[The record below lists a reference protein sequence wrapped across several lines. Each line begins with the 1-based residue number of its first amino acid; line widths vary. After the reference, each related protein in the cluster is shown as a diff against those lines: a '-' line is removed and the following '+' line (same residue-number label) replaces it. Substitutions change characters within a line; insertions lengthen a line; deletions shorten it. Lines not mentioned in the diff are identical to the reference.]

1 MDEQIWP
8 SHREIGRFVTTA
20 GRVSID
26 DAASRTH
33 LVRELPTPFLP
44 AGFKIQLK
52 DIDGDS
58 MGWFYHDRYGV
69 LHLPIELFLPK

>member
-8 SHREIGRFVTTA
+8 GQQEIGRFVTTA
-20 GRVSID
+20 GRVQID
-26 DAASRTH
+26 ESASRTYF
-33 LVRELPTPFLP
+33 VRELPLPFLP

-52 DIDGDS
+52 DIDEES